1 MMEDGLPTI
10 IDTDVYQHN
19 QQPIPS
25 TEDEEPAAKRSR
37 VEYQNEQESTA
48 SVPAESTSVVT
59 TGLPTQTENADDVIV
74 VGNTPTTSDTPPVV
88 SLPDSLQYKLTIS
101 GKCLESLVI
110 LCAN

>member
-10 IDTDVYQHN
+10 IDTDIYQHN

-37 VEYQNEQESTA
+37 VEYQNEQESTT
-48 SVPAESTSVVT
+48 SVPEESTSVVT
-59 TGLPTQTENADDVIV
+59 TILPNQANDTDDVECDEE
-74 VGNTPTTSDTPPVV
+74 TTTTSDTSTVV
-88 SLPDSLQYKLTIS
+88 SLTESQHSKLTIS
-101 GKCLESLVI
+101 GKFLESLVI